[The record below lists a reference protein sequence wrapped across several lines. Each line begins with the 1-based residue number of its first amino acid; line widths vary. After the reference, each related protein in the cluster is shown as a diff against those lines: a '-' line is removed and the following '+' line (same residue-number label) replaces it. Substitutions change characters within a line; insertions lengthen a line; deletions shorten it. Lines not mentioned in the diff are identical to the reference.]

1 MTEPEEEKRLAGT
14 FAGFLDRRSREEN
27 VDSAEFCGEHP
38 ELRAEIEEIEAIDR
52 LLEPAAALPESL
64 SGHKILGE
72 IGSGGMGRVLLAFDE
87 ALGRKVA
94 IKTLN
99 PRYAGNSALRTRFM
113 REARA
118 MARVTHPNIVR
129 IYNLGPP
136 EEEPHFVMEY
146 VEGAPLMRSARLLGY
161 KQKAELMR
169 KVALATEF
177 LHERGF
183 LHRDLKPGNVL
194 VDAGL
199 EPKLLDFGLALQEG
213 RSTEDRLSRPGELVG
228 TPEYFSPEQARGDA
242 ALDARSD
249 VFALGTMLYELL
261 TGALPFHGK
270 ASQELLEGIRTRDP
284 VLPRRIAPEIP
295 QDLQNVCLKALE
307 KDAGQRYSSARALAD
322 DLERF
327 LAGEPVHA
335 DPGAYSRLI
344 SGQVAEH
351 LRELDGWRHE
361 RIVSEAEYDGLRKRY
376 ERLAEREDAWILEAR
391 RLTLPQVS
399 LYLGAWVLAAGAAL
413 IAIFQ
418 YPHMNGARAVLAAVA
433 ATAPSAWLGVREWKR
448 GHLRVAIAYLLA
460 FCLLLPVT
468 LVVAMGAWGFFHGY
482 TQGRKDLELFS
493 KFNWTKETTNAQ
505 IWWSLLLSA
514 PAYLWLRRFTK
525 SSVFSLVLATA
536 AALFSAASLLRM
548 GMLDCIDNNQG
559 RPFLQLIPFALLF
572 LGTGI
577 ALERL
582 KYAWDSRHFY
592 PFAFVFTLV
601 ALSGTATF
609 HEPYANWL
617 RSVEPWTHGQ
627 QEYLF
632 IVNGGIYFLLDR
644 FCERLGYPQIRT
656 LGKSFRFLIA
666 GHVLTSLWLLGLN
679 ASERW
684 KAAPGSAD
692 ARFEARLLECLLPAA
707 ACIFVFASIP
717 RQMKNFFVS
726 GLIFV
731 AVGVV
736 RLQQDLFEGASAW
749 PLILVACGLGMM
761 AAAAH
766 YAALRM
772 ALARLLAARRPR
784 P

>member
-1 MTEPEEEKRLAGT
+1 MTEPDDEKRLADT
-14 FAGFLDRRSREEN
+14 FADFLDRRSREED
-27 VDSAEFCGEHP
+27 VDCAAFSREHP
-38 ELRAEIEEIEAIDR
+38 ELRAEMEALEAIDR
-52 LLEPAAALPESL
+52 SLEPAEELPERL
-64 SGHKILGE
+64 SGHRILGE
-72 IGSGGMGRVLLAFDE
+72 IGSGGMGRVLLALDE

-94 IKTLN
+94 IKTLS

-129 IYNLGPP
+129 IYNLGRP

-146 VEGAPLMRSARLLGY
+146 VEGASLLRAARLLGY
-161 KQKAELMR
+161 EQKAELMR
-169 KVALATEF
+169 KVALATAF

-213 RSTEDRLSRPGELVG
+213 GATEDRLSKPGEAAG
-228 TPEYFSPEQARGDA
+228 TLEYFSPEQARGEA

-261 TGALPFHGK
+261 TGWLPFRGRV
-270 ASQELLEGIRTRDP
+270 SEETLEGIRTRDP
-284 VLPRRIAPEIP
+284 VLPRRIAPDIP

-307 KDAGQRYSSARALAD
+307 KDPGQRYASARAMAD

-327 LAGEPVHA
+327 IAGEPVHA

-351 LRELDGWRHE
+351 LREIDGWRHE
-361 RIVSEAEYDGLRKRY
+361 RIISEAERDGLRKRY

-418 YPHMNGARAVLAAVA
+418 YPHLNGARAVLATVA
-433 ATAPSAWLGVREWKR
+433 AAAPSAWLGVRDWKR

-460 FCLLLPVT
+460 FCLLLPLT
-468 LVVAMGAWGFFHGY
+468 LVVAMGEWGFFHGY
-482 TQGRKDLELFS
+482 TLGRKGLELFS
-493 KFNWTKETTNAQ
+493 KLGWTKQTTNAQ
-505 IWWSLLLSA
+505 LWWAMLLSA

-536 AALFSAASLLRM
+536 AALFSVVSLLRM
-548 GMLDCIDNNQG
+548 GMIDWIDNDPG
-559 RPFLQLIPFALLF
+559 RPYLRLIPFALVF
-572 LGTGI
+572 LGVGI

-582 KYAWDSRHFY
+582 KYAWDSRYFY
-592 PFAFVFTLV
+592 PFAFVFTVV
-601 ALSGTATF
+601 ALSGTAAL

-617 RSVEPWTHGQ
+617 RSAAPWTRGQ

-632 IVNGGIYFLLDR
+632 IINGGIYLVLDR
-644 FCERLGYPQIRT
+644 LCERLGYPQIRT
-656 LGKSFRFLIA
+656 LGKWFRFLIA
-666 GHVLTSLWLLGLN
+666 GHCLTSLWLLGLN
-679 ASERW
+679 ASDKW
-684 KAAPGSAD
+684 KAAPHSAD

-717 RQMKNFFVS
+717 RQMKNFLVS

-736 RLQQDLFEGASAW
+736 RLQQDLFDGAAAW
-749 PLILVACGLGMM
+749 PLILVACGLGLMG
-761 AAAAH
+761 AAAH

-772 ALARLLAARRPR
+772 ALTRLLAPRRLR